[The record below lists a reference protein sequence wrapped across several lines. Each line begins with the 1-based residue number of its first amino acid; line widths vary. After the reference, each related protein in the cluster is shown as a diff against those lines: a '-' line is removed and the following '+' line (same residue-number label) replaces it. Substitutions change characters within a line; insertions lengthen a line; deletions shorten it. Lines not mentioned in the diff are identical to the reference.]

1 MEKQQSHILIFHYN
15 GANRAFRPPKQVLK
29 SAIRALCV
37 KNSFANFCY
46 NEGMLF
52 FVISINTV
60 LIMTCLFLSSF
71 VHAQNSPSTDVH
83 GCTTV
88 EDGSNGLTVSIF
100 PQFLS
105 TLSDAFTCLLEKC
118 AKFYFLKM
126 QQLNKI

>member
-1 MEKQQSHILIFHYN
+1 M
-15 GANRAFRPPKQVLK
+15 
-29 SAIRALCV
+29 
-37 KNSFANFCY
+37 KNSI
-46 NEGMLF
+46 LF
-52 FVISINTV
+52 GT
-60 LIMTCLFLSSF
+60 TDFLSVQRCF

-100 PQFLS
+100 PRFLS
-105 TLSDAFTCLLEKC
+105 TLSDAFICLLEKC

>member
-1 MEKQQSHILIFHYN
+1 MEKRQSHILIFHYN

-52 FVISINTV
+52 FVIAINTV

-71 VHAQNSPSTDVH
+71 SCCRNLTDNKTAMDGGYYSRSDILPWQNSPSSNIQGGILLDD
-83 GCTTV
+83 GC
-88 EDGSNGLTVSIF
+88 
-100 PQFLS
+100 
-105 TLSDAFTCLLEKC
+105 
-118 AKFYFLKM
+118 
-126 QQLNKI
+126 